1 MKLRLTERRKYKQQW
16 MKMARQANEDV
27 WLIIS
32 GMVLVP
38 AFRFIGTPLILLLLL
53 DAGKKETFL
62 QPIMKA
68 NEDYH
73 KSTRLPQGII
83 SDL

>member
-1 MKLRLTERRKYKQQW
+1 
-16 MKMARQANEDV
+16 
-27 WLIIS
+27 
-32 GMVLVP
+32 MVLVP